1 MNQLGVMQARSHW
14 NVHYRE
20 ACTCHN
26 EQGIP
31 QCRVQCRR
39 FQTLAAGWHIAA
51 GVPRK
56 VHYDDTERRGGEFN
70 LNIYLYMC
78 TTAWKYDIYSYSLSF
93 DYIHFYYT
101 NTAINFC

>member
-20 ACTCHN
+20 AWTCHK

-31 QCRVQCRR
+31 QGRVLGRR
-39 FQTLAAGWHIAA
+39 FQTLAAGRHIAA
-51 GVPRK
+51 GVPHK
-56 VHYDDTERRGGEFN
+56 VHYDDTEKRGEEFH

-78 TTAWKYDIYSYSLSF
+78 TTA
-93 DYIHFYYT
+93 
-101 NTAINFC
+101 